1 MPTYVYKCEDGHI
14 HQIIQKIT
22 DEPIKECPVYFVSRP
37 TADKVNEVIM
47 CKKPVFRIIQ
57 KTSFTIR

>member
-14 HQIIQKIT
+14 HEKVQLIT
-22 DEPIKECPVYFVSRP
+22 DEPVKECPVYCVQKP
-37 TADKVNEVIM
+37 TNTQTDEVVM

-57 KTSFTIR
+57 KTNFMIK